1 MIHLYDQI
9 DRFHLLDIKNA
20 THPSMF
26 VEESNYDILILAL
39 PTSRDKELKIDSYA
53 FVFDNISSYWYD
65 KNVQE
70 FVDFKTM
77 ERVYELLNEKTNIT
91 MKMLVSLHESID
103 WMEEQLYDNAH
114 MSSFMRYW
122 LNTKKDLSRINRLLT
137 LSVEVLESFIQSYLK
152 EEDFLAIHFKDIH
165 EHLSRTNRS
174 TLLAIDKL
182 NNLYNFYTSRNNE
195 RMNKTIYLLTIF
207 SGIFLPMNLIVG
219 YFGMNTHGLPLDGIP
234 NGTTIVTS
242 LLGICA
248 TLMAGV
254 ILYFGKKV

>member
-53 FVFDNISSYWYD
+53 FVFDGTSCYWYD

-70 FVDFKTM
+70 FIDFKTM
-77 ERVYELLNEKTNIT
+77 EKVYELLNEKTNIA
-91 MKMLVSLHESID
+91 MKMLTSLHESID
-103 WMEEQLYDNAH
+103 WMEEQLYDNAQL
-114 MSSFMRYW
+114 SSFMRYW

-137 LSVEVLESFIQSYLK
+137 LSVEVLESFIESYLK
-152 EEDFLAIHFKDIH
+152 EENFLSIHFKDIH

-174 TLLAIDKL
+174 SLLAIDKL

-207 SGIFLPMNLIVG
+207 SGIFLPLNLIVG
-219 YFGMNTHGLPLDGIP
+219 YFGMNTHGLPLDGIA
-234 NGTTIVTS
+234 NGSKIVAF
-242 LLGICA
+242 LLGCCA
-248 TLMAGV
+248 MLMAGV